1 MQRKKRALQEQLSRE
16 PKAAIAFSGG
26 VDSTFLLKTAYDV
39 LGDNVLAVIVQ
50 SAAFPEREQKE
61 AREFC
66 RQLGIP
72 YAICCVEAGEI
83 PHFTEN
89 PPERCYYCK
98 KAMFQKIIQAA
109 KEHHISFVAEGS
121 NMDDNSDYR
130 PGHRAVAELGIASPL
145 RKAGLYKEEIRQL
158 SKEMNL
164 PTWSKPSFACLA
176 SRFPYGEE
184 ISNEKLRRVERA
196 EELLFSH
203 GFRQFRVRVHRDVAR
218 IEVLP
223 DDFPRLLEEKTRG
236 QFVEKFKSY
245 GFTYVSLD
253 LQGYRTGSMNET
265 IPGGGCTDR
274 NESWSEK

>member
-1 MQRKKRALQEQLSRE
+1 MQHKKRALQEQLSRE
-16 PKAAIAFSGG
+16 QKAAIAFSGG

-50 SAAFPEREQKE
+50 SAAFPQREQNE
-61 AREFC
+61 AQQFC
-66 RQLGIP
+66 VRFGIP
-72 YAICCVEAGEI
+72 YVTCCVEVGEI

-98 KAMFQKIIQAA
+98 KAMFQKIMQAA
-109 KEHHISFVAEGS
+109 QEHHISFVAEGS

-130 PGHRAVAELGIASPL
+130 PGHRAVSELGIASPL

-158 SKEMNL
+158 SKEMKL

-184 ISNEKLRRVERA
+184 ISKEKLRRVERA

-223 DDFPRLLEEKTRG
+223 EDFPRLLEEKTRR
-236 QFVEKFKSY
+236 QVVEKLKSY

-253 LQGYRTGSMNET
+253 LQGYRVGSMNET
-265 IPGGGCTDR
+265 IPGGACTGPDKGR
-274 NESWSEK
+274 GEQ